1 MTRKNVTS
9 IKKLLHCKDTQEN
22 EFLGSRKISIAEIK
36 KHVAEYH
43 GIREELMV
51 GKSRYIEYL
60 LPRQIAMYLAR
71 QLTDLSLPNIGRY
84 LGGRDHT
91 TVMHAVSKISRLV
104 AENPHIRTKVGD
116 LTEIILAEPGSRLK
130 RIENELANMNIKLE
144 RLAKVLES
152 R

>member
-1 MTRKNVTS
+1 MRRKNVTS
-9 IKKLLHCKDTQEN
+9 INKLLHRDDTQED
-22 EFLGSRKISIAEIK
+22 EIIGSRKISIAEIK

-51 GKSRYIEYL
+51 GKSRHIEYL

-71 QLTDLSLPNIGRY
+71 QLTGLSLPQIGRFF
-84 LGGRDHT
+84 GGRDHT

-104 AENPHIRTKVGD
+104 AENSHIKTKVGD
-116 LTEIILAEPGSRLK
+116 LTEIILSLPGSRLIK
-130 RIENELANMNIKLE
+130 IENELANMNIKLE
-144 RLAKVLES
+144 RIAKVLES

>member
-9 IKKLLHCKDTQEN
+9 INKLLHREDIQEN
-22 EFLGSRKISIAEIK
+22 EFLGNRKITVAEIK

-43 GIREELMV
+43 GIREEVMV
-51 GKSRYIEYL
+51 GRSRHIEYL

-91 TVMHAVSKISRLV
+91 TVMHAESKISRLV
-104 AENPHIRTKVGD
+104 AENSHIRAKVGD
-116 LTEIILAEPGSRLK
+116 LTEIILSLPGSRFIK
-130 RIENELANMNIKLE
+130 IENELAKINKKLDQI
-144 RLAKVLES
+144 AKALES